1 MITGQRGLC
10 TVLAASFVLA
20 AATFGGGPGD
30 SPVAD
35 AAERGDVGAVRSLLR
50 GGADANAAQ
59 SDGMTALHWAATHN
73 HVEIARTLL
82 YAGATVRA
90 TTRLGG
96 YAPLHLAA
104 RSGNTELAEILLEAG
119 ADPNLYTT
127 TGVTSM
133 HFAAEADAG
142 GVVAALAASGA
153 DVNARD
159 GFSRRTPLMFAAV
172 RGANVAVKTLLDAG
186 ADPSLE
192 TAIRDYEALDR
203 SLRAEQRQRQRVRA
217 AAEDPEEEE
226 EVPEAPGAAQRQTP
240 PVPPRIPPP
249 PPAAAARQ
257 RPPRHT
263 TRCGPAGSPRGGQR
277 RIAARRGSPA
287 CAAAGRTPDQGAQFH
302 PADRETGWFRGFA
315 LRCAGGSP
323 LDGRAAPGRRR
334 RTQPPHRRRRV
345 DPDAGRGD
353 QRPLRSGTRPA

>member
-257 RPPRHT
+257 RPPGT
-263 TRCGPAGSPRGGQR
+263 PPGAAPPVPPRGPTPHR
-277 RIAARRGSPA
+277 RPARQSS
-287 CAAAGRTPDQGAQFH
+287 
-302 PADRETGWFRGFA
+302 
-315 LRCAGGSP
+315 L
-323 LDGRAAPGRRR
+323 RRR
-334 RTQPPHRRRRV
+334 RPNP
-345 DPDAGRGD
+345 
-353 QRPLRSGTRPA
+353 RSGRSVPPSRSGNRVVSRLCTTLRGRVTARRPGCSWTAAPNSTTPPAATSRPRCWSR